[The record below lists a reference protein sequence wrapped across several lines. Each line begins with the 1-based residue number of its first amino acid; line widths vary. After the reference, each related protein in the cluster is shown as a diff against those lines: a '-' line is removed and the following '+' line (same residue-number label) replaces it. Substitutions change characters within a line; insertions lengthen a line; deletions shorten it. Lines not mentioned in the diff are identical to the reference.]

1 MKRIRILL
9 VDDHVLVRMGL
20 ITLLN
25 DRPDMEVAGEA
36 SNAEEALREVERL
49 LPDVVLMDIRMP
61 GEGGISATKQIC
73 QRFPETKVIILTS
86 YSDDEL
92 VLRAIQAGAVGYV
105 LKQAD
110 NDELLRAI
118 AAAARGEALLDPATT
133 ARFLTQVRELERK
146 LNKTAFKDLS
156 ERELGVLA
164 ELARGKTNAEIG
176 SILNLS
182 EKTVRNHVSTILEKL
197 NFTNRVELATYA
209 VEHRIFEQNQQ

>member
-1 MKRIRILL
+1 MKIRILI

-20 ITLLN
+20 VTLIS

-36 SNAEEALREVERL
+36 SSAVEALREVERL
-49 LPDVVLMDIRMP
+49 KPDVVLMDIRMP
-61 GEGGISATKQIC
+61 GEGGIVATQQIC
-73 QRFPETKVIILTS
+73 QKFPATKVIILTS
-86 YSDDEL
+86 YSDDEMIL
-92 VLRAIQAGAVGYV
+92 QAIQAGAVGYV

-118 AAAARGEALLDPATT
+118 SAAARGEALLDPATT
-133 ARFLTQVRELERK
+133 ARLLGKVREMERK
-146 LNKTAFKDLS
+146 LNQTAFQDLS

-176 SILNLS
+176 KILSLS

-197 NFTNRVELATYA
+197 NLTNRVELATYA
-209 VEHRIFEQNQQ
+209 VEHHIFQQL